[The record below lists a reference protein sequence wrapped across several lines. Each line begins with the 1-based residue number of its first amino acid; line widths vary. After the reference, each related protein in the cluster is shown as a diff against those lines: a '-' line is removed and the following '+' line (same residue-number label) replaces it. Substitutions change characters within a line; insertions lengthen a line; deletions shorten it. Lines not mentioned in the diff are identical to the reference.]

1 MRRRMHC
8 VAPGRARRGPALLLC
23 LACLLLPVPALAEC
37 PAHEL
42 RVNGADGRLLVSL
55 PMPEG
60 AGWCLAW
67 NHSVEG
73 FAVHDCYRNV
83 GGHMVLERSHLPD
96 FAAGLD
102 HIPGRGRQVS
112 DGQGGYWI
120 EDLDEPVPG
129 DRYRLRVGAMRVDHR
144 LVRHGEPSLRALLE
158 RSRTRGCRI
167 DERLLAEDGPVVI
180 SLSELAANEGVTI
193 GLYTNP

>member
-1 MRRRMHC
+1 MRGRRIQLI
-8 VAPGRARRGPALLLC
+8 AGRARGSALLLW
-23 LACLLLPVPALAEC
+23 LAWALVSLPAQAAC
-37 PAHEL
+37 PEYEL
-42 RVNGADGRLLVSL
+42 RVSDAEGQPLVSL

-120 EDLDEPVPG
+120 EDIDEPVPG

-144 LVRHGEPSLRALLE
+144 LVRHGEPSLRSLLE
-158 RSRTRGCRI
+158 RSRDQGCGI
-167 DERLLAEDGPVVI
+167 DEDMLAGDGPVVI

-193 GLYTNP
+193 GLYSKH